1 MTSIQNLSFNIIK
14 LNNHILMYKL
24 LIGLLFGVPL
34 FCGAQI
40 VKWDTPS
47 TTRTTPTSKVEKTE
61 ETIYTIQVGT
71 FQHPKLADF
80 QSIQNIG
87 QLYSEE
93 SGDQFYE
100 VFLGSYP
107 TVTAAEKV
115 LELVQAKG
123 YSAFV
128 AERPRNLGKE
138 IVVIQLLST
147 QNAEALQWESIEQI
161 GKLYGLLEDAAILK
175 VVTGP
180 FINRTA
186 AANRIAHFRSKGF
199 KDAFV
204 KTVHSQLLT
213 PINYF
218 EKGLTPTV
226 QTDILADAIDRIA
239 DGSTTAETTIN
250 PPIDYKT
257 EVPTD
262 NTPARLETPT
272 TPATTSAEV
281 IHSKNVPVPGKTAT
295 IPVPAINAKVK
306 RTSAL
311 DLQKVLKREQ
321 YYQGSL
327 DGYYGQGT
335 GEGYRQFIQQDFQYK
350 KYLLVAPHITT
361 TKEEVVGLQY
371 LINSLTDND
380 AGLIAAL
387 DRSSHPIAKAY
398 LGYWKFIN
406 QGPSPAVNQ
415 LLNAAIQESFAQ
427 AQVKNAPPFDYT
439 ANYDYTDLKQ
449 LLLHLRYLHAA
460 PTNAQYAIPCW
471 VFEKHRKEANEVY
484 KKAKLATLG
493 ELNISGCPQFE
504 DWESINSLQYF
515 LSELQPQQL
524 SPSDQATQEKLTT
537 GRSFLYLF
545 PTALTT
551 SQKKEI
557 DQWKI
562 DFWKRSLAATNNHPL
577 LEKYY
582 GTLEILFFQSQVVI
596 EDYYMQLGFTA
607 DQAEGLAL
615 TVLKTYVE
623 IPLKVYFR

>member
-1 MTSIQNLSFNIIK
+1 MHK
-14 LNNHILMYKL
+14 Y
-24 LIGLLFGVPL
+24 LIGLLLGVPL

-47 TTRTTPTSKVEKTE
+47 TTRNTPTSKVEKTKG
-61 ETIYTIQVGT
+61 TIYTVQIGT

-80 QSIQNIG
+80 QSIQNLG

-93 SGDQFYE
+93 SSDQFYE

-107 TVTAAEKV
+107 NVTAAEKV
-115 LELVQAKG
+115 LQLVQAKG

-128 AERPRNLGKE
+128 AEHPRNLGKE
-138 IVVIQLLST
+138 MVVIQLLST
-147 QNAEALQWESIEQI
+147 QHAKALQWESIEQI
-161 GKLYGLLEDAAILK
+161 GKLYGLLEDAATLK

-180 FINRTA
+180 FINKTA
-186 AANRIAHFRSKGF
+186 AANRIAHYRSKGF

-239 DGSTTAETTIN
+239 SGSTTVETTPNPPEVYTAETSM
-250 PPIDYKT
+250 
-257 EVPTD
+257 D
-262 NTPARLETPT
+262 NTTPVAE
-272 TPATTSAEV
+272 TPATPAATTAEV
-281 IHSKNVPVPGKTAT
+281 IHSKNIPIPNKTAS
-295 IPVPAINAKVK
+295 IPVPSINAKVK

-335 GEGYRQFIQQDFQYK
+335 GEGYLQFIQQDFQYK
-350 KYLLVAPHITT
+350 KYLLVAPHITS

-371 LINSLTDND
+371 LINSLTEND

-398 LGYWKFIN
+398 FGYWKFTN

-415 LLNAAIQESFAQ
+415 LMNSAIQESFEQ

-460 PTNAQYAIPCW
+460 PANAQYAIPCW

-484 KKAKLATLG
+484 RKAKLATLE

-504 DWESINSLQYF
+504 DWGSIKSLQYF

-524 SPSDQATQEKLTT
+524 SL
-537 GRSFLYLF
+537 
-545 PTALTT
+545 
-551 SQKKEI
+551 I
-557 DQWKI
+557 HI
-562 DFWKRSLAATNNHPL
+562 
-577 LEKYY
+577 
-582 GTLEILFFQSQVVI
+582 
-596 EDYYMQLGFTA
+596 
-607 DQAEGLAL
+607 
-615 TVLKTYVE
+615 
-623 IPLKVYFR
+623 

>member
-1 MTSIQNLSFNIIK
+1 
-14 LNNHILMYKL
+14 MYKFI
-24 LIGLLFGVPL
+24 IGLLLGVPL
-34 FCGAQI
+34 LGGAQ
-40 VKWDTPS
+40 VVQWDTPS
-47 TTRTTPTSKVEKTE
+47 NTRTTPTPTIEKTE
-61 ETIYTIQVGT
+61 STIYTVQVGT
-71 FQHPKLADF
+71 FKHPKLADF
-80 QSIQNIG
+80 RAIRELG

-100 VFLGSYP
+100 VFLGSFS
-107 TVTAAEKV
+107 TVTEAQSV
-115 LELVQAKG
+115 LQKVQASG
-123 YSAFV
+123 FSGFV
-128 AERPRNLGKE
+128 AERPRNLGKD

-147 QNAEALQWESIEQI
+147 RTAEALQWESIEQV
-161 GKLYGLLEDAAILK
+161 GKLYGLLEDATTLK

-180 FINRTA
+180 FITRTA

-218 EKGLTPTV
+218 EKGITPTV

-239 DGSTTAETTIN
+239 SNTTPVEETKSGTVE
-250 PPIDYKT
+250 YSA

-262 NTPARLETPT
+262 NKPTVEET
-272 TPATTSAEV
+272 TPAPAAREAEV
-281 IHSKNVPVPGKTAT
+281 IHSKNIPQPAKTAS

-327 DGYYGQGT
+327 DGYYGPGT
-335 GEGYRQFIQQDFQYK
+335 GVGYANFIQKDYQYN
-350 KYLLVAPHITT
+350 KYLLVAPHLSNES
-361 TKEEVVGLQY
+361 KEEVVGLQY
-371 LINSLTDND
+371 LINSLTHND
-380 AGLIAAL
+380 ASLIAAL

-398 LGYWKFIN
+398 LGYWKFTN
-406 QGPSPAVNQ
+406 QGPSPEVNQ
-415 LLNAAIQESFAQ
+415 LVNGAIQESFAQ
-427 AQVKNAPPFDYT
+427 AQLKNAPPFDYT
-439 ANYDYTDLKQ
+439 ATYDYTNLKQ

-460 PTNAQYAIPCW
+460 PSNAQYAIPCW

-484 KKAKLATLG
+484 KKAKLTTLG
-493 ELNISGCPQFE
+493 ELNISGCPAFD

-524 SPSDQATQEKLTT
+524 SPTDQTTQDKLTT
-537 GRSFLYLF
+537 GRTFLYLF
-545 PTALTT
+545 PKTLNPN
-551 SQKKEI
+551 QKKEI

-562 DFWKRSLAATNNHPL
+562 DFWKKSLAATNDHPL

-582 GTLEILFFQSQVVI
+582 GTLEILFFQSQVVL